1 MCVGCAGLFGRVHS
15 PKRRAMTKRLLHE
28 DTFHV
33 QPDAKLV
40 LKKKTAARTMTML
53 MAGAIAVCWLCL
65 SANWMPSLT
74 GDTPSHQS
82 ELLLA
87 TDQDKSEGNAA
98 LAQEDEEPQ
107 RPVDVINDTPTDEGM
122 AMAGKFYTSRFAPDA
137 TSTTIIF
144 NLFKGEPRALDMQLS
159 VAFSQQNVEPPEVWV
174 TCFNSPRQS
183 EYESVVAKYRAIHG
197 DRLVFTVSNFNHKF
211 HGRFLLAY
219 MAKTKYVLI
228 VDDDIMID
236 TTTVADFQACM
247 RLQRGVWG
255 NFGHLRAVNFE
266 SYKSWPRVG
275 YNLSEQ
281 EFAEQDYLS
290 GMWFLEQS
298 WLEYF
303 AKERPPS
310 WDTAEDM
317 HLSHVMRKYLNLNT
331 YGGKVAL
338 TTQNLPTK
346 SHHATKGHWL
356 DLRENIFDHQ
366 LGRGNK
372 VADVDQPIDTL
383 VYAESVA
390 DINDFV
396 AKLDTCNDL
405 EDKIAAQKRM
415 LRGQQQDQEA
425 LDELI
430 PPWCHAG
437 KTAVVF
443 RGAREQDV
451 PRMIDAAMN
460 LCAETACEYVSLKP
474 KIRHPIKYFN
484 MREGFGQQ
492 ATDIPWQTGSS
503 DVLLSLVGILNNVL
517 PQHFFLPNVDHTVWG
532 DSDETL
538 QVKRNRLQIY
548 HSTVKLALQI
558 HASSRTNQKWY
569 RRHRETSTD
578 DSVSFPGAAM
588 RVFQWER
595 KPSTP
600 EDTNPFMTDPPRPSD
615 LFEELYVV

>member
-1 MCVGCAGLFGRVHS
+1 
-15 PKRRAMTKRLLHE
+15 MTKRLLHE
-28 DTFHV
+28 DYCDDGK
-33 QPDAKLV
+33 PL
-40 LKKKTAARTMTML
+40 LKKKTAAKTMTL
-53 MAGAIAVCWLCL
+53 VLAGAMAVCWLCF
-65 SANWMPSLT
+65 SANYLPSLT
-74 GDTPSHQS
+74 GKLPGHHQS
-82 ELLLA
+82 ELLLQDTTEDNTAAAAA
-87 TDQDKSEGNAA
+87 TQTPG
-98 LAQEDEEPQ
+98 LQEEE
-107 RPVDVINDTPTDEGM
+107 PVDVITDTATDEGM
-122 AMAGKFYTSRFAPDA
+122 AMAGKFYKSRFPADE

-144 NLFKGEPRALDMQLS
+144 NVFKGEPHALDMQLA
-159 VAFSQQNVEPPEVWV
+159 VALSQQNVEQPQVWV
-174 TCFNSPRQS
+174 MCFNSPKQS
-183 EYESVVAKYRAIHG
+183 AYESVVAKYRAIHG
-197 DRLVFTVSNFNHKF
+197 DDRVVFTVSNYNHKF

-219 MAKTKYVLI
+219 MAKTKYVLV

-236 TTTVADFQACM
+236 ATTVADFQACM
-247 RLQRGVWG
+247 RMQRGVWG

-281 EFAEQDYLS
+281 QFAEQDYLS

-310 WDTAEDM
+310 WETSEDM

-331 YGGKVAL
+331 YGGQVAL
-338 TTQNLPTK
+338 SATQKLPDK

-356 DLRENIFDHQ
+356 DLREHIFDHQ

-372 VADVDQPIDTL
+372 VADVDQPIQTL

-390 DINDFV
+390 DINDFI
-396 AKLDTCNDL
+396 AKLATCNDL
-405 EDKIAAQKRM
+405 EDKIAAQKRSM
-415 LRGQQQDQEA
+415 RGLNEAADLDQ
-425 LDELI
+425 LI
-430 PPWCHAG
+430 PPWCRAG

-484 MREGFGQQ
+484 MRECFGQQ
-492 ATDIPWQTGSS
+492 DTDIPWQTGSS
-503 DVLLSLVGILNNVL
+503 DVLLSLVGVLNNVL
-517 PQHFFLPNVDHTVWG
+517 PQQFFLPDVDRTVWG
-532 DSDETL
+532 DSEQTL
-538 QVKRNRLQIY
+538 QTKRNRLQIY

-558 HASSRTNQKWY
+558 HASSRANQKWHH
-569 RRHRETSTD
+569 RHRETSED
-578 DSVSFPGAAM
+578 DSVRFPGAAM
-588 RVFQWER
+588 RVFQWQR
-595 KPSTP
+595 KLSAP
-600 EDTNPFMTDPPRPSD
+600 EDADPFMTDPPRPSG